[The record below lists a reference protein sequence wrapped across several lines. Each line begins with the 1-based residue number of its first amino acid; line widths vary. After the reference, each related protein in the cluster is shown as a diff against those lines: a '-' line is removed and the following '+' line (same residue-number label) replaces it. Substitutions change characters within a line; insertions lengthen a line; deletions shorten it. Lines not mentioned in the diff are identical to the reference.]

1 MADDE
6 AVDVVLQNGVNHDS
20 SEQPAEEKELTQT
33 DHLNKRL
40 LESFMNRLDDG
51 SFQVPHSANSDSG
64 PIPKESDDF
73 DDN

>member
-6 AVDVVLQNGVNHDS
+6 AVVVVVQNGVNHDP

-51 SFQVPHSANSDSG
+51 SFQVPNSANSDST
-64 PIPKESDDF
+64 PIPEECDDF
-73 DDN
+73 DDK